1 MKNVLELQQMRSKLG
16 KKKPTKKQS
25 SASWGC
31 APSSNTSW
39 FFC

>member
-1 MKNVLELQQMRSKLG
+1 MKKVLNMQQIQSKS
-16 KKKPTKKQS
+16 KKKKSSPKQS

>member
-1 MKNVLELQQMRSKLG
+1 MNKVLDLQQMRSKSG
-16 KKKPTKKQS
+16 KKKGREQS

>member
-1 MKNVLELQQMRSKLG
+1 MKNVLELQQMRSKSG
-16 KKKPTKKQS
+16 KKTYKKQS

>member
-1 MKNVLELQQMRSKLG
+1 MKNVLDLQQMRSKTG
-16 KKKPTKKQS
+16 KKKPTRKQS
-25 SASWGC
+25 STSWGC